1 MLMRSRRRFC
11 SSGHSMFRTK
21 SRFALVAGCVL
32 VAACSGQPHGTPTRV
47 IIPRGANFGQ
57 ATDSLAKAKLVGWP
71 KVFRMYGRLTG
82 GDRNIKPGTYLL
94 KPGTPWSDIVSALNG
109 GHGLVNTIT
118 IPEGWDLSQI
128 TPQLARTLKVPADS
142 VRAAMRDTA
151 LLARLDIPNPTLE
164 GYVFPDTYAFPL
176 GTTARQAVRE
186 MVFAF
191 ERRWKPDWDSSLAD
205 LKINRND
212 LVTMASIVE
221 REARVPEER
230 PVIAAVYYNRLRR
243 GMLLQ
248 ADPTIQYALGH
259 HVGRVLYKDL
269 EVASPYNTYIH
280 KGLPPGPIASPGV
293 ASLAAAAHPASVPYL
308 YFVASRDGH
317 HEFRTTLQ
325 EHTTAIRQ
333 VRATLPSR
341 KTKPLM
347 LASAATNT
355 TAGSVSPSAAK
366 PESRT
371 ASKTPAKI
379 IAGKTPA
386 RTTGKVTVKPA
397 SNLTTPVSMATVKPT
412 SKSTVKPAS
421 KTTVKPTSKTTVKPT
436 PKKSIKRTATTKRH
450 VPAHTVF
457 LAR

>member
-1 MLMRSRRRFC
+1 
-11 SSGHSMFRTK
+11 MFRTDI
-21 SRFALVAGCVL
+21 RFALVAACVVL
-32 VAACSGQPHGTPTRV
+32 AACGGKPHGVPARV
-47 IIPRGANFGQ
+47 IIPRGATFSQ
-57 ATDSLAKAKLVGWP
+57 ATDSLAKARLVGWP
-71 KVFRMYGRLTG
+71 KMFRLYGRVIG

-118 IPEGWDLSQI
+118 IPEGYTVSQI
-128 TPQLARTLKVPADS
+128 TPLLARTLKVPADS
-142 VRAAMRDTA
+142 VKAAMGDTA
-151 LLARLDIPNPTLE
+151 MLARLDIPNPTLE

-186 MVFAF
+186 MVYSF
-191 ERRWKPDWDSSLAD
+191 ERRWRPEWDSSLTD

-230 PVIAAVYYNRLRR
+230 PVIAAVYYNRLRK

-269 EVASPYNTYIH
+269 EVKSPYNTYIH

-293 ASLAAAAHPASVPYL
+293 ASLAAAAHPATVPYI

-317 HEFRTTLQ
+317 HEFRVTLDQ
-325 EHTTAIRQ
+325 HVNAIRQ
-333 VRATLPSR
+333 VRATAPAK

-347 LASAATNT
+347 LASAATT
-355 TAGSVSPSAAK
+355 KPAAAAPSRSGSKPVAKSAAK
-366 PESRT
+366 ST
-371 ASKTPAKI
+371 TTKTSV
-379 IAGKTPA
+379 KTPA
-386 RTTGKVTVKPA
+386 RSTA
-397 SNLTTPVSMATVKPT
+397 
-412 SKSTVKPAS
+412 KSTS
-421 KTTVKPTSKTTVKPT
+421 
-436 PKKSIKRTATTKRH
+436 RTTTKAAPKR
-450 VPAHTVF
+450 ATKTSTTTKKR
-457 LAR
+457 LATRTTYLTR

>member
-1 MLMRSRRRFC
+1 
-11 SSGHSMFRTK
+11 MFRTDT
-21 SRFALVAGCVL
+21 RFALVAGCVL

-47 IIPRGANFGQ
+47 IIPRGASFGQ

-128 TPQLARTLKVPADS
+128 TPQLARTLRVPADS

-186 MVFAF
+186 MVFSF
-191 ERRWKPDWDSSLAD
+191 ERRWKPDWDSSLTD

-230 PVIAAVYYNRLRR
+230 PVIAAVYYNRLRK

-317 HEFRTTLQ
+317 HEFRMTLQ

-341 KTKPLM
+341 KTKPMM
-347 LASAATNT
+347 LASATATNT
-355 TAGSVSPSAAK
+355 PVRSASTSTAKPAAK
-366 PESRT
+366 PAAKPTSRAASKAPAKTT
-371 ASKTPAKI
+371 AKTTVSKTPAKTTSNKLAPKT
-379 IAGKTPA
+379 AG
-386 RTTGKVTVKPA
+386 
-397 SNLTTPVSMATVKPT
+397 
-412 SKSTVKPAS
+412 KSTVKPVTA
-421 KTTVKPTSKTTVKPT
+421 KTT
-436 PKKSIKRTATTKRH
+436 KSTATTKKRTTTRT
-450 VPAHTVF
+450 HTTQ
-457 LAR
+457 